1 MRKKLIL
8 TQEAERLQ
16 KLIDVQPT
24 ADNINNYYTEI
35 RNQLERISFDRA
47 APAFIQK
54 YDSMNL
60 ENGAQNIS

>member
-24 ADNINNYYTEI
+24 ADNINYYTEI
-35 RNQLERISFDRA
+35 RNQLERISFNRA
-47 APAFIQK
+47 R
-54 YDSMNL
+54 
-60 ENGAQNIS
+60 GACIHSKV